1 MSIFP
6 AKPAAVA
13 IVRGGASVPK
23 LHGEVRFYHAR
34 QGVLV
39 VAKVSNLPKGNSA
52 GFFGFHIHEGTACGG
67 EGFGDTG
74 SHYSPAPSPH
84 PMHAGDLPP
93 LLSVNGQA
101 YLAVQT
107 DRFTVEEIIGRTVVI
122 HDKADD
128 FTSQPAGNA
137 GPKIACGVIRK
148 V

>member
-13 IVRGGASVPK
+13 ILRGGASMPK

-39 VAKVSNLPKGNSA
+39 VAKVSNLPKGNTA
-52 GFFGFHIHEGTACGG
+52 GFFGFHIHEGTDCGG
-67 EGFGDTG
+67 EGFGNTG
-74 SHYSPAPSPH
+74 SHYSPTPSPH

-93 LLSVNGQA
+93 LLECCGKARLV
-101 YLAVQT
+101 VWT
-107 DRFTVEEIIGRTVVI
+107 ERFSPWEVIGRTVVI
-122 HDKADD
+122 HSQPDD
-128 FTSQPAGNA
+128 FHSQPSGNA
-137 GPKIACGVIRK
+137 GEKLACGVIRK